1 MAIFGIGA
9 FWDDHDDK
17 TDEFVINGKACIGW
31 WPTDV
36 PSLYKLLRTVKVGDI
51 IYIKSTPPGEL
62 RIKAVGIVTD
72 GDSFPYDDNAKQN
85 GVFNCLH
92 VKWLWHG
99 GPVIITA
106 KDKYN
111 VRNNSLYEES
121 GFAQESSDTVYVFNS
136 SILES
141 GDSQDTPSTTEIH
154 TINIIETGSIIDSSS
169 NIITTSIEMIELGNA
184 QDYEFENA
192 AGTTA
197 IFENGNA
204 QEISTA
210 YISIVHLWN
219 GIHLYHHTIPE
230 NTDVRLNIGS
240 TIIGIPI
247 VEATDD
253 SNGAVR
259 IMVNS
264 NVYALQQ
271 SISQTWKNVV

>member
-111 VRNNSLYEES
+111 VRNNSLYEEVNPEV
-121 GFAQESSDTVYVFNS
+121 QKTVLS
-136 SILES
+136 L
-141 GDSQDTPSTTEIH
+141 
-154 TINIIETGSIIDSSS
+154 
-169 NIITTSIEMIELGNA
+169 M
-184 QDYEFENA
+184 
-192 AGTTA
+192 
-197 IFENGNA
+197 
-204 QEISTA
+204 
-210 YISIVHLWN
+210 
-219 GIHLYHHTIPE
+219 GI
-230 NTDVRLNIGS
+230 
-240 TIIGIPI
+240 
-247 VEATDD
+247 
-253 SNGAVR
+253 
-259 IMVNS
+259 
-264 NVYALQQ
+264 
-271 SISQTWKNVV
+271 